1 MSFRAS
7 EASREIYK
15 TIIMTEQNYNN
26 IPEEEEIDI
35 MELISK
41 LWKKRWMILKWCGV
55 GAVLGLIIGF
65 SIPKTYKASVTLA
78 PETEQKMGS
87 AVGSIASMMGVSLDN
102 SVDAISVDMFPD
114 VVASTPFIYG
124 LFDLPVQFER
134 KDSVINTTLL
144 DYMLEYQKS
153 PWWSYVIQAPFKALG
168 WVMSIGKEKES
179 DELPAVLDPQN
190 LPKKVRGVVKYF
202 RENLSVVVDKKTG
215 KTEISTE
222 MQDPLVVA
230 TVVGAVMENLK
241 AYMSDY
247 RTSKVRQD
255 VENLTV
261 IYEQRKQDYYEAQ
274 QAYAKYVDANR
285 NVALRSAEAES
296 ERLQQEMNLAYQVYS
311 QIATQLEAARI
322 KEQEAKPVFAVLEP
336 VAIPNQKAAPSK
348 AKMLVIFTF
357 LAGCCAAAWVLFGE
371 DYWKKLKENL

>member
-1 MSFRAS
+1 
-7 EASREIYK
+7 
-15 TIIMTEQNYNN
+15 MTEQNYNN
-26 IPEEEEIDI
+26 IPEEQEIDI

-41 LWKKRWMILKWCGV
+41 LWKRRKMIIRWCVV
-55 GAVLGLIIGF
+55 GAIIGLVVGF
-65 SIPKTYKASVTLA
+65 SIPKTYKAATTLA

-87 AVGSIASMMGVSLDN
+87 SLGSIASMMGVSLDN
-102 SVDAISVDMFPD
+102 SVDAISVEMFPD
-114 VVASTPFIYG
+114 VVKTTPFIYG
-124 LFDLPVQFER
+124 LFDLPVEFVR
-134 KDSVINTTLL
+134 KGEVINTTLL

-153 PWWSYVIQAPFKALG
+153 AWWDYVIDAPFKALG
-168 WVMSIGKEKES
+168 WVLSIGKEKES

-190 LPKKVRGVVKYF
+190 LPKKVRGVLKYF
-202 RENLSVVVDKKTG
+202 RENVSVVVDKKTG
-215 KTEISTE
+215 KTEISAE

-230 TVVGAVMENLK
+230 TVVEAVMEDLK
-241 AYMSDY
+241 AYMSNY

-255 VENLTV
+255 VENLTM
-261 IYEQRKQDYYEAQ
+261 IYEQRKADYYEAQ
-274 QAYAKYVDANR
+274 QAYAKYVDGNR

-336 VAIPNQKAAPSK
+336 VAIPNQKSAPSK
-348 AKMLVIFTF
+348 AKLLVIFTF
-357 LAGCCAAAWVLFGE
+357 LAGCCSAAWVLFGE

>member
-1 MSFRAS
+1 
-7 EASREIYK
+7 
-15 TIIMTEQNYNN
+15 MTEQNYNN
-26 IPEEEEIDI
+26 IPEEQEIDI

-41 LWKKRWMILKWCGV
+41 LWKKRMMIIKWCV
-55 GAVLGLIIGF
+55 AGAIIGLVAGF
-65 SIPKTYKASVTLA
+65 SIPKTYKAGATLA
-78 PETEQKMGS
+78 PETEQRMGS
-87 AVGSIASMMGVSLDN
+87 GVSSIASMMGVSLDN
-102 SVDAISVDMFPD
+102 SVDAISVEMFPD

-124 LFDLPVQFER
+124 LFDLPVTFER
-134 KDSVINTTLL
+134 KDSVITTDLL

-153 PWWSYVIQAPFKALG
+153 PWWSYIVQAPFKALG

-179 DELPAVLDPQN
+179 DELPAELDPQN

-202 RENLSVVVDKKTG
+202 RENISVVVDKKTG
-215 KTEISTE
+215 KTEISLE

-230 TVVGAVMENLK
+230 TVVEAVMENLK
-241 AYMSDY
+241 DYMSDY

-255 VENLTV
+255 VENLSL
-261 IYEQRKQDYYEAQ
+261 IYEQRKQDYYAAQ
-274 QAYAKYVDANR
+274 QAYAQYVDGNR
-285 NVALRSAEAES
+285 SVALRSAQAES

-336 VAIPNQKAAPSK
+336 VAIPNQRSAPSK
-348 AKMLVIFTF
+348 AKLLVIFTI
-357 LAGCCAAAWVLFGE
+357 LAGCCSAAWVLFGE

>member
-1 MSFRAS
+1 
-7 EASREIYK
+7 
-15 TIIMTEQNYNN
+15 MTEQNYNN
-26 IPEEEEIDI
+26 ISEEQEIDI

-41 LWKKRWMILKWCGV
+41 LWKKKWMILKWCGV

-78 PETEQKMGS
+78 PETEQRMGS
-87 AVGSIASMMGVSLDN
+87 GVSSIASMMGVSLDN
-102 SVDAISVDMFPD
+102 SVDAISIEMFPD

-153 PWWSYVIQAPFKALG
+153 AWWSYVINAPFKALG

-179 DELPAVLDPQN
+179 DELPTVLDPQN
-190 LPKKVRGVVKYF
+190 LPKKVRGVVNYF
-202 RENLSVVVDKKTG
+202 RENISVVVDKKTG
-215 KTEISTE
+215 KTEISTQ

-230 TVVGAVMENLK
+230 TVVEAVMENLK

-255 VENLTV
+255 VENLTA
-261 IYEQRKQDYYEAQ
+261 IYEQRKQDYYDAQ
-274 QAYAKYVDANR
+274 QAYAQYVDGNR
-285 NVALRSAEAES
+285 SVALRSAQAES

-311 QIATQLEAARI
+311 QVATQLEAARI

-336 VAIPNQKAAPSK
+336 VSIPNKKAAPSK

>member
-1 MSFRAS
+1 
-7 EASREIYK
+7 
-15 TIIMTEQNYNN
+15 MTEQNYNN
-26 IPEEEEIDI
+26 IPEEQEIDI

-41 LWKKRWMILKWCGV
+41 LWKKRMMIIKWCV
-55 GAVLGLIIGF
+55 AGAIIGLVAGF
-65 SIPKTYKASVTLA
+65 SIPKTYKAGATLA
-78 PETEQKMGS
+78 PETEQRMGS
-87 AVGSIASMMGVSLDN
+87 GVSSIASMMGVSLDN
-102 SVDAISVDMFPD
+102 SVDAISVEMFPD

-124 LFDLPVQFER
+124 LFDLPVTFER
-134 KDSVINTTLL
+134 KDSVITTDLL

-153 PWWSYVIQAPFKALG
+153 PWWSYVVQAPFKALG

-179 DELPAVLDPQN
+179 DELPAELNPQN

-202 RENLSVVVDKKTG
+202 AENIMVTVDKKTG
-215 KTEISTE
+215 KTQISLE

-230 TVVGAVMENLK
+230 TVVEAVMENLK
-241 AYMSDY
+241 DYMSDY

-255 VENLTV
+255 VENLSL
-261 IYEQRKQDYYEAQ
+261 IYEQRKQDYYAAQ
-274 QAYAKYVDANR
+274 QAYAQYVDGNR
-285 NVALRSAEAES
+285 SVALRSAQAES

-336 VAIPNQKAAPSK
+336 VSIPNKKAAPSK

-357 LAGCCAAAWVLFGE
+357 LAGCISAAWVLFGE

>member
-1 MSFRAS
+1 
-7 EASREIYK
+7 
-15 TIIMTEQNYNN
+15 MTEQYNN
-26 IPEEEEIDI
+26 IPEEQEIDI

-41 LWKKRWMILKWCGV
+41 LWKKRWMIIKWCV
-55 GAVLGLIIGF
+55 AGAIIGLVIGF
-65 SIPKTYKASVTLA
+65 SIPKTYKASTTLA
-78 PETEQKMGS
+78 PETEQRMGS
-87 AVGSIASMMGVSLDN
+87 SVSSIASMMGVSLDN
-102 SVDAISVDMFPD
+102 SVDAISVEMFPD

-124 LFDLPVQFER
+124 LFDLPVTFER
-134 KDSVINTTLL
+134 KDSVITTDLL

-153 PWWSYVIQAPFKALG
+153 PWWSYVVSAPFKALG

-202 RENLSVVVDKKTG
+202 SENIIVTVDKKSG
-215 KTEISTE
+215 KTQISAE

-230 TVVGAVMENLK
+230 TVVEAVMENLK

-261 IYEQRKQDYYEAQ
+261 IYEQRKQDYYTAQ
-274 QAYAKYVDANR
+274 QEYAQYADANK
-285 NVALRSAEAES
+285 NVVLQSAQAER

-336 VAIPNQKAAPSK
+336 VTIPNRKAAPSK
-348 AKMLVIFTF
+348 AKMLLIFTF

>member
-1 MSFRAS
+1 
-7 EASREIYK
+7 
-15 TIIMTEQNYNN
+15 MTEQNYNN
-26 IPEEEEIDI
+26 IPEEQEIDI

-41 LWKKRWMILKWCGV
+41 LWKKRMMIIKWCV
-55 GAVLGLIIGF
+55 AGAIIGLVAGF
-65 SIPKTYKASVTLA
+65 SIPKTYKAGATLA
-78 PETEQKMGS
+78 PETEQRMGS
-87 AVGSIASMMGVSLDN
+87 GVSSIASMMGVSLDN
-102 SVDAISVDMFPD
+102 SVDAISVEMFPD

-124 LFDLPVQFER
+124 LFDLPVTFER
-134 KDSVINTTLL
+134 KDSVITTDLL

-153 PWWSYVIQAPFKALG
+153 PWWSYIVQAPFKALG

-179 DELPAVLDPQN
+179 DELPAELNPQN

-202 RENLSVVVDKKTG
+202 RENISVVVDKKTG
-215 KTEISTE
+215 KTEISLE

-230 TVVGAVMENLK
+230 TVVEAVMENLK
-241 AYMSDY
+241 DYMSDY

-255 VENLTV
+255 VENLSL
-261 IYEQRKQDYYEAQ
+261 IYEQRKQDYYAAQ
-274 QAYAKYVDANR
+274 QAYAQYVDGNR
-285 NVALRSAEAES
+285 SVALRSAQAES

-336 VAIPNQKAAPSK
+336 VSIPNKKAAPSK
-348 AKMLVIFTF
+348 AKLLVIFTF
-357 LAGCCAAAWVLFGE
+357 LAGCCSAAWVLFGE

>member
-1 MSFRAS
+1 MQ
-7 EASREIYK
+7 ENINN
-15 TIIMTEQNYNN
+15 QPYN
-26 IPEEEEIDI
+26 EEEEIDI

-102 SVDAISVDMFPD
+102 SVDAISIDMFPD
-114 VVASTPFIYG
+114 VVHSTPFIYG
-124 LFDLPVQFER
+124 LFDLEVQFYR
-134 KDSVINTTLL
+134 KDSLITTTLL

-153 PWWSYVIQAPFKALG
+153 PWWSYILQSPFKLLG
-168 WVMSIGKEKES
+168 WISSLGSEKEAA
-179 DELPAVLDPQN
+179 DFNVDLEMNN
-190 LPKKVRGVVKYF
+190 LPERVREVVKYF
-202 RENLSVVVDKKTG
+202 RSNISVVVDKKSG
-215 KTEISTE
+215 KTTIYSV

-230 TVVGAVMENLK
+230 SLVETVVEDLK
-241 AYMSDY
+241 AYMSSY

-255 VENLTV
+255 VENLTE
-261 IYEQRKQDYYEAQ
+261 IFEQRKQDYYAAQ
-274 QAYAKYVDANR
+274 HAYAKYVDSNR
-285 NVALRSAEAES
+285 NIALLSAEAES
-296 ERLQQEMNLAYQVYS
+296 QRLQQEMNLAYQVYS
-311 QIATQLEAARI
+311 QVATQLEAARI

-336 VAIPNQKAAPSK
+336 VSIPNRKAAPSK
-348 AKMLVIFTF
+348 AKLLVIFTF
-357 LAGCCAAAWVLFGE
+357 LAGCCSAAWVLFGE

>member
-1 MSFRAS
+1 MSDN
-7 EASREIYK
+7 
-15 TIIMTEQNYNN
+15 NYMESQTL
-26 IPEEEEIDI
+26 PEEQEIDI

-65 SIPKTYKASVTLA
+65 SIPKTYYASVTLA
-78 PETEQKMGS
+78 PETEQRMGS
-87 AVGSIASMMGVSLDN
+87 GVSSIASMMGVSLDN
-102 SVDAISVDMFPD
+102 SVDAISVEMFPD
-114 VVASTPFIYG
+114 VVASTPFIFE
-124 LFDLPVQFER
+124 LFDLPVTFER
-134 KDSVINTTLL
+134 KDSVINTNLL

-153 PWWSYVIQAPFKALG
+153 PWWSYVISAPFRALG
-168 WVMSIGKEKES
+168 WVMSIGKEDEPETPMS
-179 DELPAVLDPQN
+179 DLNPQN
-190 LPKKVRGVVKYF
+190 LPKKERGVVKYF
-202 RENLSVVVDKKTG
+202 RDNISVVVDKKTG
-215 KTEISTE
+215 KTQISTE

-230 TVVGAVMENLK
+230 AVVEAVMENLK

-247 RTSKVRQD
+247 RTSKTRQD

-261 IYEQRKQDYYEAQ
+261 IYEQRKQDYYDAQ
-274 QAYAKYVDANR
+274 QAYAKYADANK
-285 NVALRSAEAES
+285 NVVLQSAQAER

-336 VAIPNQKAAPSK
+336 VTIPNRKAAPSK

-371 DYWKKLKENL
+371 EYWKKLKENL